1 MGTVKIIHITCALI
15 SISGFVGRGILM
27 IRESSLL
34 SARWIKVLP
43 HINDTVLLVSAI
55 MLASQWGW
63 SALQMPW
70 LLTKIMALLVYIA
83 LGVLALKKGR
93 NKVIRTSAW
102 LAAILTFS
110 YIIAVAITKNPLLII

>member
-55 MLASQWGW
+55 ILASQWGW